1 MLTTRIHAVMER
13 IALITCLFSAQLFE
27 DPNGLFTKISERLRI
42 SNRSS
47 KFPQVASPNPEAE
60 RLVALG
66 QLSSG
71 ACLFMHSGIRG
82 KWRAK
87 QVQRQLEELDTPIA
101 QSMPLGGNHTASK
114 VLFYFTN
121 SLPYTRSGY
130 TERSHTILKAL
141 REEGIRVQGVTRP
154 GYPVLIGNLLSPA
167 RSLVDGISYFRILPP
182 TFPSDWA
189 KRLEM
194 SVEMLVRASEEFG
207 AEILHTTTDYKN
219 AIVVS
224 LAAQRLGI
232 PWVYE
237 ARGELHKTW
246 LAKVDLNDRRAAAES
261 EFYLRAAEKEL
272 EAMQKSAAVL
282 TLSDVAKQQF
292 FDCEVPEEKMISV
305 PNAISSSDIRRNIEK
320 EVLRKELK
328 LPDGFLIGTVT
339 SVVGYEGLDDLIKC
353 VALLENTYCLVVGD
367 GVAKPELE
375 KLVIKLNIQDRVIFA
390 GKQESSTIWKW
401 YGVLDAFVVPRKDE
415 VVCRTVTPI
424 KTLKAQALGVP
435 VIASDLPALREVT
448 GNQALYVKPESPV
461 ELAKAVVKL
470 QSLPESNLNEMREMG
485 IAWVSTRTWETNAK
499 NLVELYQQ
507 ASGN

>member
-1 MLTTRIHAVMER
+1 W
-13 IALITCLFSAQLFE
+13 
-27 DPNGLFTKISERLRI
+27 
-42 SNRSS
+42 SS
-47 KFPQVASPNPEAE
+47 DVC
-60 RLVALG
+60 
-66 QLSSG
+66 SSD
-71 ACLFMHSGIRG
+71 L
-82 KWRAK
+82 
-87 QVQRQLEELDTPIA
+87 
-101 QSMPLGGNHTASK
+101 
-114 VLFYFTN
+114 
-121 SLPYTRSGY
+121 
-130 TERSHTILKAL
+130 
-141 REEGIRVQGVTRP
+141 
-154 GYPVLIGNLLSPA
+154 
-167 RSLVDGISYFRILPP
+167 
-182 TFPSDWA
+182 
-189 KRLEM
+189 
-194 SVEMLVRASEEFG
+194 
-207 AEILHTTTDYKN
+207 TTTDYKN

-305 PNAISSSDIRRNIEK
+305 PNAISSSDIRRNIDK

-367 GVAKPELE
+367 GVAKTELE

-401 YGVLDAFVVPRKDE
+401 YGVLDAFIVPRKDE
-415 VVCRTVTPI
+415 FVCRTVTPI

-461 ELAKAVVKL
+461 ELAKAVLKL